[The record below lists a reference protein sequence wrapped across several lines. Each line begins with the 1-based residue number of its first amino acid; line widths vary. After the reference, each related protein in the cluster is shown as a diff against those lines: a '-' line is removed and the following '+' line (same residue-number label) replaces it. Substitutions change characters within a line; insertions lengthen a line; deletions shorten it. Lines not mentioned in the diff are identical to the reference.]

1 LSSMKTRKSK
11 SSATQARASNDVQPF
26 FRLAP
31 NFIANGGGRAGSLRI
46 EGQTSANFAHAHT
59 SQNEV
64 VTPATGCGRCGR
76 EAPCVEITGDLVST
90 FTTNPVVTL
99 PNVSQFR
106 GLNQC
111 QQQRVQ
117 DGIDNVL
124 SPHEDRHVA
133 IFRTYDG
140 TLTTPFT
147 FKLCQNQAVF
157 NQRLTTMHNGIE
169 RPRRAQAQ
177 ADSRALDTPPF
188 FFTVDLSNCPDE

>member
-1 LSSMKTRKSK
+1 MKTRKSK
-11 SSATQARASNDVQPF
+11 STATQLRASNVGQPF
-26 FRLAP
+26 FRPAP
-31 NFIANGGGRAGSLRI
+31 NFIAYGGGRAGSMRI
-46 EGQTSANFAHAHT
+46 EGQTTANYSNAHT

-76 EAPCVEITGDLVST
+76 GAPCVEISGDLVST
-90 FTTNPVVTL
+90 FTTNPVVRL
-99 PNVSQFR
+99 PSVSQFR
-106 GLNQC
+106 GLNPC

-157 NQRLTTMHNGIE
+157 NQRLRAMHNAIE
-169 RPRRAQAQ
+169 RPRRAQVQ
-177 ADSRALDTPPF
+177 ADSLALDTPPF
-188 FFTVDLSNCPDE
+188 FFTVDLSNCPD

>member
-1 LSSMKTRKSK
+1 MKTRKSK
-11 SSATQARASNDVQPF
+11 SSATQVRASNDVQPF
-26 FRLAP
+26 FRPAP
-31 NFIANGGGRAGSLRI
+31 NFIAYGGGRAGSLRI

-76 EAPCVEITGDLVST
+76 GAPCVEISGDLVST

-147 FKLCQNQAVF
+147 FKLCQNQTVF
-157 NQRLTTMHNGIE
+157 NQRLRTMHNGIE
-169 RPRRAQAQ
+169 QPRRAQAR

-188 FFTVDLSNCPDE
+188 FFTVDLSNCPD